1 MGRLF
6 KLNAVSQIAQIDS
19 EDESVGSK
27 MMWSDKVYW
36 QVADTRAK
44 GSEGLVSSRS
54 TQLGKED
61 FYIVVI
67 VPTCA
72 TVVQG
77 MMMNL
82 ITYL

>member
-1 MGRLF
+1 MKTKRRF
-6 KLNAVSQIAQIDS
+6 KDDVVRQGILASS
-19 EDESVGSK
+19 
-27 MMWSDKVYW
+27 
-36 QVADTRAK
+36 RHPAK

-72 TVVQG
+72 SCARDD
-77 MMMNL
+77 NESDY
-82 ITYL
+82 IPIAY